1 MKIRVLIAFGGV
13 SVEHE
18 ISILSAMQ
26 AVAAFDKNKYECI
39 PLYIA
44 KDSRFYSDPSLLTL
58 ETFQQLENNLSNVSP
73 VSIHVQ
79 DEHYELI
86 CMKHKWIKKRI
97 PFDIVY
103 PILHGTNGEDGS
115 FQGYLTTL
123 QIPYVGCSVLAG
135 AIGQDKIMM
144 KMILQ
149 DRGFPIPAWFYWEK
163 GQPLDQAFL
172 EKADRFG
179 YPSIIKPSNLGS
191 SIGIEVVNCSDEII
205 PAMERAF
212 RYDQRVIIERRIE
225 NLREINCSLMRDK
238 DTIRVSVL
246 EEVFKQD
253 AILSFDDKYVHDSK
267 TKGMVSA
274 SRMIPANVSSEL
286 QLEIQQTAKD
296 VYHVLQSDGIARI
309 DFLMD
314 NQTQQIYV
322 NEINTIP
329 GSLSFYLWEHSGI
342 QFDKLL
348 DQTIKRAL
356 FAYQERKS
364 LIFTHKT
371 NVLSSTSG
379 CKGSKR

>member
-1 MKIRVLIAFGGV
+1 MKIRVLVAFGGV

-26 AVAAFDKNKYECI
+26 VIAAFDQNKYECI
-39 PLYIA
+39 PFYIA
-44 KDSRFYSDPSLLTL
+44 KDGRFYSDPSLLIL
-58 ETFQQLENNLSNVSP
+58 ETFQQLETNLSNLTP
-73 VSIHVQ
+73 VSIDVQ
-79 DEHYELI
+79 EEQYALI
-86 CMKHKWIKKRI
+86 LMKHKWIKKRI

-103 PILHGTNGEDGS
+103 PVLHGTNGEDGS
-115 FQGYLTTL
+115 FQGFLTTL

-163 GQPLDQAFL
+163 SQPLDQTFL
-172 EKADRFG
+172 DKTDRFG
-179 YPSIIKPSNLGS
+179 YPCIIKPSNLGS
-191 SIGIEVVNCSDEII
+191 SIGIEIVNDRDEMLA
-205 PAMERAF
+205 AMERAF
-212 RYDQRVIIERRIE
+212 CYDERVIIERRIE
-225 NLREINCSLMRDK
+225 NLREINCSLLRDH

-253 AILSFDDKYVHDSK
+253 AILSFEDKYVHDTK

-286 QLEIQQTAKD
+286 QLEIQQTAKE
-296 VYHVLQSDGIARI
+296 VYHVLQSDGVARI
-309 DFLMD
+309 DFLLD
-314 NQTQQIYV
+314 DVTQQIYV

-329 GSLSFYLWEHSGI
+329 GSLSFYLWEYSGLH
-342 QFDKLL
+342 FHELL
-348 DQTIKRAL
+348 DQTIKQA
-356 FAYQERKS
+356 FFVYQKRKD

-371 NVLSSTSG
+371 NVLSSFSG